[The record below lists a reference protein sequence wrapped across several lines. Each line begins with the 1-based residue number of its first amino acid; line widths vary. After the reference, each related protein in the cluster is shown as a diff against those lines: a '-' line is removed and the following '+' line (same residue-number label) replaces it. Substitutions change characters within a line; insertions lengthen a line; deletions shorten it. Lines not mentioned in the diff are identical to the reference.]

1 MKWILIQTMLDLI
14 IIDHD
19 KMKKI
24 YYSILGIFTSI
35 VLFGCANSL
44 NLEEL
49 SYVTFES
56 AMYSFGVELGGT
68 NTREIKIYASDVTNS
83 DRTFTVNVVP
93 AGTTADPAS
102 YVIPPSVTIPGG
114 SNEGIIEVTISD
126 INISSS
132 GETIELTFNNDQT
145 GLFSGQNM
153 IVMVN
158 RICPLNEVKLE
169 ITFDDYPEET
179 SWEMYDS
186 SGNLIASG
194 GSYNGM
200 TSFETTWCLPNGDYQ
215 FVIYDA
221 YADGICCSYGNGSY
235 ALSTNGA
242 LIFQGGTFGAS
253 QTVNFSLP

>member
-1 MKWILIQTMLDLI
+1 
-14 IIDHD
+14 
-19 KMKKI
+19 MKKLF
-24 YYSILGIFTSI
+24 YSIFGVIASLM
-35 VLFGCANSL
+35 LFGCANSL
-44 NLEEL
+44 ELEKL

-56 AMYSFGVELGGT
+56 TTYNFGVDIGGT
-68 NTREIKIYASDVTNS
+68 NTRGIKIYTADVINS
-83 DRTFTVNVVP
+83 NRTFTVNVVS

-102 YVIPPSVTIPGG
+102 YVIPPSVSIPAG
-114 SNEGIIEVTISD
+114 SNEGTIEVTVSD

-132 GETIELTFNNDQT
+132 GETIELAFNDEV
-145 GLFSGQNM
+145 GLFSSQNM
-153 IVMVN
+153 ILTVN
-158 RICPLNEVKLE
+158 QICPLNELKLE

-179 SWEMYDS
+179 TWEMYDS

-200 TSFETTWCLPNGDYQ
+200 TSFETNWCLPDGDYQ

-221 YADGICCSYGNGSY
+221 YADGICCNYGNGSY
-235 ALSTNGA
+235 ALSANGA